1 LGQGWV
7 FGGQYPG
14 GSIILKVFLPL
25 QTDPI
30 NRIGGEH

>member
-14 GSIILKVFLPL
+14 PTSLLIRFAEELRRAGAA
-25 QTDPI
+25 
-30 NRIGGEH
+30 R